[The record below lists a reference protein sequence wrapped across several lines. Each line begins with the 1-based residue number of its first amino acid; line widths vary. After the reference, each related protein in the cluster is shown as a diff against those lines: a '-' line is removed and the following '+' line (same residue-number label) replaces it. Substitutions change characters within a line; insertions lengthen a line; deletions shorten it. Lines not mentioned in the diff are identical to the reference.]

1 MPDNKNIEDLI
12 LDDKL
17 FSLIFI
23 ENDSYY
29 ESKILSF
36 LKNRLNSDLYSTDVF
51 IRDLAEKYNINVIID
66 ELNTFPFGDR
76 KRYFILKNVDK
87 IKKDELP
94 LINDYNLKPNKKV
107 KVFYFS
113 TKSNFKLKVDIEI
126 KFKSNRDN
134 IRDLILEKLKL
145 SNINLDKNII
155 DKLLSKISENRL
167 KVDKEINNIINLRN
181 NSDDI
186 STIMDYIDNNK
197 REFFNESYSLDIDI
211 NKKNRK
217 NLLKNYEK
225 TNFNENIF
233 MEVGRITWKYKLYL
247 KIKILLKDGYKDSEI
262 IEKIKVSKYQYKYIK
277 NEANN
282 LSLNDILKTLIELV
296 KADKKL
302 KSTDIPSEIIS
313 FNLLKNISKKLII

>member
-51 IRDLAEKYNINVIID
+51 IRDLAEKYNINGIID

-87 IKKDELP
+87 IKKDELT

-145 SNINLDKNII
+145 SNINLDKNIV

-167 KVDKEINNIINLRN
+167 KVDKEINNIINLMN

-186 STIMDYIDNNK
+186 KTTMDYIDNNK

-262 IEKIKVSKYQYKYIK
+262 IEKIKVSKYQFKYIK

-313 FNLLKNISKKLII
+313 FNLLKNISK

>member
-51 IRDLAEKYNINVIID
+51 IRDLAEKYNINGIID

-145 SNINLDKNII
+145 SNINLDKNIV

-313 FNLLKNISKKLII
+313 FNLLKNISK

>member
-51 IRDLAEKYNINVIID
+51 IRDLAEKYNINGIID

-87 IKKDELP
+87 IKKDELT

-134 IRDLILEKLKL
+134 IRDLILDKLKL

-167 KVDKEINNIINLRN
+167 RVDKEINNIINLMS

-186 STIMDYIDNNK
+186 DTIMDYIDNNK

-262 IEKIKVSKYQYKYIK
+262 IEKIKVSKYQFKYIK

-313 FNLLKNISKKLII
+313 FNLLKNISK

>member
-51 IRDLAEKYNINVIID
+51 IRDLAEKYNINGIID

-87 IKKDELP
+87 IKKDELA

-134 IRDLILEKLKL
+134 IRDLILDKLKL

-167 KVDKEINNIINLRN
+167 RVDKEINNIINLMS

-186 STIMDYIDNNK
+186 DTIMDYIDNNK

-262 IEKIKVSKYQYKYIK
+262 IEKIKVSKYQFKYIK

-313 FNLLKNISKKLII
+313 FNLLKNISK

>member
-51 IRDLAEKYNINVIID
+51 IRDLAEKYNINGIID

-87 IKKDELP
+87 IKKDELA
-94 LINDYNLKPNKKV
+94 LINDYNLRPNKKV

-134 IRDLILEKLKL
+134 IRDLILDKLKL

-262 IEKIKVSKYQYKYIK
+262 IEKIKVSKYQFKYIK

-313 FNLLKNISKKLII
+313 FNLLKNISK

>member
-126 KFKSNRDN
+126 KFKSNRNN

-313 FNLLKNISKKLII
+313 FNLLKNISK

>member
-36 LKNRLNSDLYSTDVF
+36 LKNRLNTDLYSTDVF

-313 FNLLKNISKKLII
+313 FNLLKNISK

>member
-87 IKKDELP
+87 IKKDELA

-134 IRDLILEKLKL
+134 IRDLILDKLKL

-313 FNLLKNISKKLII
+313 FNLLKNISK

>member
-1 MPDNKNIEDLI
+1 MPDNRSLEDLI

-36 LKNRLNSDLYSTDVF
+36 LKNRLTSDLYSTDVF
-51 IRDLAEKYNINVIID
+51 IRDLAEKNDIAEIID
-66 ELNTFPFGDR
+66 ELNTFPFGNR
-76 KRYFILKNVDK
+76 NRYFILKNIDK
-87 IKKDELP
+87 VKNDQVA
-94 LINDYNLKPNKKV
+94 LINNYNLKPNNKV

-126 KFKSNRDN
+126 KFKSNREN
-134 IRDLILEKLKL
+134 IRDLILEKLRL
-145 SNINLDKNII
+145 SNINLDRNII
-155 DKLLSKISENRL
+155 DKLVSKISENRL
-167 KVDKEINNIINLRN
+167 KVDKEVNNIINLVINSHDN
-181 NSDDI
+181 N
-186 STIMDYIDNNK
+186 TIIDYINNNK

-225 TNFNENIF
+225 TSFNQNIF

-247 KIKILLKDGYKDSEI
+247 KIKILLENGCKDSEI
-262 IEKIKVSKYQYKYIK
+262 IEKIKVSKYQFKYIK
-277 NEANN
+277 NEASN
-282 LSLNDILKTLIELV
+282 LSLNDILRTLIELV
-296 KADKKL
+296 KADKNL
-302 KSTDIPSEIIS
+302 KSTDIPNEIIS
-313 FNLLKNISKKLII
+313 FNLLKNISK

>member
-51 IRDLAEKYNINVIID
+51 IRDLAEKYNINGIID

-87 IKKDELP
+87 IKKDELA

-134 IRDLILEKLKL
+134 IRDLILDKLKL

-167 KVDKEINNIINLRN
+167 RVDKEINNIINLMS

-186 STIMDYIDNNK
+186 DTIMDYIDNNK

-313 FNLLKNISKKLII
+313 FNLLKNISK

>member
-51 IRDLAEKYNINVIID
+51 IRDLAEKYNINGIID

-87 IKKDELP
+87 IKKDELA

-134 IRDLILEKLKL
+134 IRDLILDKLKL

-167 KVDKEINNIINLRN
+167 RVDKEINNIINLMS

-186 STIMDYIDNNK
+186 DTIMDYIDNNK

-217 NLLKNYEK
+217 NLLKYYEK
-225 TNFNENIF
+225 TNFNVNIF

-262 IEKIKVSKYQYKYIK
+262 IEKIKVSKYQFKYIK
-277 NEANN
+277 NEASN
-282 LSLNDILKTLIELV
+282 LSLNDILGTLIELV
-296 KADKKL
+296 KTDKNL
-302 KSTDIPSEIIS
+302 KYTDIQNEIIS
-313 FNLLKNISKKLII
+313 FNLLKNISK

>member
-51 IRDLAEKYNINVIID
+51 IRDLAEKYNINGIID

-87 IKKDELP
+87 IKKDELT

-167 KVDKEINNIINLRN
+167 KVDKEINNIINLMN

-186 STIMDYIDNNK
+186 KTTMDYIDNNK

-262 IEKIKVSKYQYKYIK
+262 IEKIKVSKYQFKYIK

-313 FNLLKNISKKLII
+313 FNLLKNISK

>member
-36 LKNRLNSDLYSTDVF
+36 LKNLLNSDLYSTDVF
-51 IRDLAEKYNINVIID
+51 IRDLAEKYNINGIID

-87 IKKDELP
+87 IKKDELT

-167 KVDKEINNIINLRN
+167 KVDKEINNIINLMN

-186 STIMDYIDNNK
+186 KTTMDYIDNNK

-262 IEKIKVSKYQYKYIK
+262 IEKIKVSKYQFKYIK

-313 FNLLKNISKKLII
+313 FNLLKNISK

>member
-51 IRDLAEKYNINVIID
+51 IRDLAEKYNINGIID

-87 IKKDELP
+87 IKKDELA
-94 LINDYNLKPNKKV
+94 LINEYNLKPNKKV

-134 IRDLILEKLKL
+134 IRDLILDKLKL

-167 KVDKEINNIINLRN
+167 RVDKEINNIINLMS

-186 STIMDYIDNNK
+186 DTIMDYIDNNK

-262 IEKIKVSKYQYKYIK
+262 IEKIKVSKYQFKYIK

-313 FNLLKNISKKLII
+313 FNLLKNIS

>member
-36 LKNRLNSDLYSTDVF
+36 LKNLLNSDLYSTDVF
-51 IRDLAEKYNINVIID
+51 IRDLAEKYNINGIID

-87 IKKDELP
+87 IKKDELT

-145 SNINLDKNII
+145 SNINLDKNIV

-167 KVDKEINNIINLRN
+167 KVDKEINNIINLMN

-186 STIMDYIDNNK
+186 KTTMDYIDNNK

-262 IEKIKVSKYQYKYIK
+262 IEKIKVSKYQFKYIK

-313 FNLLKNISKKLII
+313 FNLLKNISK

>member
-87 IKKDELP
+87 IKKDELA

-313 FNLLKNISKKLII
+313 FNLLKNISK

>member
-1 MPDNKNIEDLI
+1 MPDNRNIEDLI

-36 LKNRLNSDLYSTDVF
+36 LKNRLSTDLYSTDVF
-51 IRDLAEKYNINVIID
+51 IRDLTEKNDITEIID
-66 ELNTFPFGDR
+66 ELNTFPFGNR
-76 KRYFILKNVDK
+76 KRYFILKNIDK
-87 IKKDELP
+87 VKKDQVA
-94 LINDYNLKPNKKV
+94 LINDYNLKPNDKV

-126 KFKSNRDN
+126 KFKSNREN
-134 IRDLILEKLKL
+134 IKDLISEKLRL
-145 SNINLDKNII
+145 SNINLDKNIM
-155 DKLLSKISENRL
+155 DKLISKISENRL
-167 KVDKEINNIINLRN
+167 KVDKEVDNIINLVN
-181 NSDDI
+181 NSHDKN
-186 STIMDYIDNNK
+186 TIIDYIDNNK

-225 TNFNENIF
+225 TNFIENIF

-247 KIKILLKDGYKDSEI
+247 KIKILLTNGCKDSEI
-262 IEKIKVSKYQYKYIK
+262 IEKIKVSKYQFKYLK

-282 LSLNDILKTLIELV
+282 LSLNDILRTLIELV

-313 FNLLKNISKKLII
+313 FNLLKNISK

>member
-1 MPDNKNIEDLI
+1 MPDNRSLEDLI

-36 LKNRLNSDLYSTDVF
+36 LKNRLSSDLYSTDVF
-51 IRDLAEKYNINVIID
+51 IRDLAEKNDITEIID
-66 ELNTFPFGDR
+66 ELNTYPFGNR
-76 KRYFILKNVDK
+76 KRYFILKNIDK
-87 IKKDELP
+87 VKKDQVA
-94 LINDYNLKPNKKV
+94 LINDYNLKPNDKV

-126 KFKSNRDN
+126 KFKSNREN
-134 IRDLILEKLKL
+134 IKDLISEKLRL
-145 SNINLDKNII
+145 SNINLDKNIM
-155 DKLLSKISENRL
+155 DKLISKISENRL
-167 KVDKEINNIINLRN
+167 KVDKEVDNIINLVN
-181 NSDDI
+181 NSHDKN
-186 STIMDYIDNNK
+186 TIIDYIDNNK
-197 REFFNESYSLDIDI
+197 RDFFNESYSLDIDI

-225 TNFNENIF
+225 TNFIENIF

-247 KIKILLKDGYKDSEI
+247 KIKILLTNGCKDSEI
-262 IEKIKVSKYQYKYIK
+262 IEKIKVSKYQFKYLK

-282 LSLNDILKTLIELV
+282 LSLSDILRTLIELV

-302 KSTDIPSEIIS
+302 KSTDIPNEIIS
-313 FNLLKNISKKLII
+313 FNLLKNISK

>member
-51 IRDLAEKYNINVIID
+51 IRDLAEKYNINGIID

-87 IKKDELP
+87 IKKDELA

-134 IRDLILEKLKL
+134 IRDLILDKLKL

-167 KVDKEINNIINLRN
+167 RVDKEINNIINLMS

-186 STIMDYIDNNK
+186 DTIMDYIDNNK

-282 LSLNDILKTLIELV
+282 L
-296 KADKKL
+296 
-302 KSTDIPSEIIS
+302 
-313 FNLLKNISKKLII
+313 

>member
-1 MPDNKNIEDLI
+1 MPDNRSLEDLI

-36 LKNRLNSDLYSTDVF
+36 LKNRLSTDLYSTDVF
-51 IRDLAEKYNINVIID
+51 IRDLTEKNDITEIID
-66 ELNTFPFGDR
+66 ELNTFPFGNR
-76 KRYFILKNVDK
+76 KRYFILKNIDK
-87 IKKDELP
+87 VKKDQVA
-94 LINDYNLKPNKKV
+94 LINDYNLKPNDKV

-126 KFKSNRDN
+126 KFKSNREN
-134 IRDLILEKLKL
+134 IKDLISEKLRL
-145 SNINLDKNII
+145 SNINLDKNIM
-155 DKLLSKISENRL
+155 DKLISRISENRL
-167 KVDKEINNIINLRN
+167 KVDKEVDNIINLVN
-181 NSDDI
+181 NSHDKN
-186 STIMDYIDNNK
+186 TIIDYIDNNK

-225 TNFNENIF
+225 TNFIENIF

-247 KIKILLKDGYKDSEI
+247 KIKILLTNGCKDSEI
-262 IEKIKVSKYQYKYIK
+262 IEKIKVSKYQFKYLK

-282 LSLNDILKTLIELV
+282 LSLNDILRTLIELV

-313 FNLLKNISKKLII
+313 FNLLKNISK

>member
-1 MPDNKNIEDLI
+1 M
-12 LDDKL
+12 
-17 FSLIFI
+17 S
-23 ENDSYY
+23 
-29 ESKILSF
+29 
-36 LKNRLNSDLYSTDVF
+36 
-51 IRDLAEKYNINVIID
+51 
-66 ELNTFPFGDR
+66 
-76 KRYFILKNVDK
+76 
-87 IKKDELP
+87 
-94 LINDYNLKPNKKV
+94 
-107 KVFYFS
+107 
-113 TKSNFKLKVDIEI
+113 
-126 KFKSNRDN
+126 
-134 IRDLILEKLKL
+134 
-145 SNINLDKNII
+145 
-155 DKLLSKISENRL
+155 
-167 KVDKEINNIINLRN
+167 

-186 STIMDYIDNNK
+186 DTIMDYIDNNK

-262 IEKIKVSKYQYKYIK
+262 IEKIKVSKYQFKYIK

-313 FNLLKNISKKLII
+313 FNLLKNISK

>member
-51 IRDLAEKYNINVIID
+51 IRDLAEKYNINGIID

-134 IRDLILEKLKL
+134 IRDLILDKLKL

-167 KVDKEINNIINLRN
+167 RVDKEINNIINLMN

-186 STIMDYIDNNK
+186 DTIMDYIDNNK

-313 FNLLKNISKKLII
+313 FNLLKNISK

>member
-36 LKNRLNSDLYSTDVF
+36 LKNRLSTDLYSTDVF
-51 IRDLAEKYNINVIID
+51 IRDLTEKNDITEIID
-66 ELNTFPFGDR
+66 ELNTFPFGNR
-76 KRYFILKNVDK
+76 KRYFILKNIDK
-87 IKKDELP
+87 VKKDQVA
-94 LINDYNLKPNKKV
+94 LINDYNLKPNDKV

-126 KFKSNRDN
+126 KFKSNREN
-134 IRDLILEKLKL
+134 IKDLISEKLRL
-145 SNINLDKNII
+145 SNINLDKNIM
-155 DKLLSKISENRL
+155 DKLISKISENRL
-167 KVDKEINNIINLRN
+167 KVDKEVDNIINLVN
-181 NSDDI
+181 NSHDKN
-186 STIMDYIDNNK
+186 TIIDYIDNNK

-225 TNFNENIF
+225 TNFIENIF

-247 KIKILLKDGYKDSEI
+247 KIKILLTNGCKDSEI
-262 IEKIKVSKYQYKYIK
+262 IEKIKVSKYQFKYLK

-282 LSLNDILKTLIELV
+282 LSLNDILRTLIELV

-313 FNLLKNISKKLII
+313 FNLLKNISK

>member
-51 IRDLAEKYNINVIID
+51 IRDLAEKYNINGIID

-87 IKKDELP
+87 IKKDELT

-262 IEKIKVSKYQYKYIK
+262 IEKIKVSKYQFKYIK

-313 FNLLKNISKKLII
+313 FNLLKNISK

>member
-262 IEKIKVSKYQYKYIK
+262 IEKIKVSKYQFKYIK

-313 FNLLKNISKKLII
+313 FNLLKNISK

>member
-36 LKNRLNSDLYSTDVF
+36 LKNLLNSDLYSTDVF
-51 IRDLAEKYNINVIID
+51 IRDLAEKYNINGIID

-87 IKKDELP
+87 IKKDELT

-134 IRDLILEKLKL
+134 IRDLILEKLKS
-145 SNINLDKNII
+145 SNINLDKNIV

-167 KVDKEINNIINLRN
+167 KVDKEINNIINLMN

-186 STIMDYIDNNK
+186 KTTMDYIDNNK

-262 IEKIKVSKYQYKYIK
+262 IEKIKVSKYQFKYIK

-313 FNLLKNISKKLII
+313 FNLLKNISK

>member
-1 MPDNKNIEDLI
+1 
-12 LDDKL
+12 
-17 FSLIFI
+17 
-23 ENDSYY
+23 
-29 ESKILSF
+29 
-36 LKNRLNSDLYSTDVF
+36 
-51 IRDLAEKYNINVIID
+51 
-66 ELNTFPFGDR
+66 
-76 KRYFILKNVDK
+76 
-87 IKKDELP
+87 
-94 LINDYNLKPNKKV
+94 
-107 KVFYFS
+107 
-113 TKSNFKLKVDIEI
+113 
-126 KFKSNRDN
+126 
-134 IRDLILEKLKL
+134 
-145 SNINLDKNII
+145 
-155 DKLLSKISENRL
+155 
-167 KVDKEINNIINLRN
+167 
-181 NSDDI
+181 
-186 STIMDYIDNNK
+186 MDYIDNNK

-262 IEKIKVSKYQYKYIK
+262 IEKIKVSKYQFKYIK

-313 FNLLKNISKKLII
+313 FNLLKNISK

>member
-134 IRDLILEKLKL
+134 IRDLILDKLKL

-186 STIMDYIDNNK
+186 STIIDYIDNNK

-313 FNLLKNISKKLII
+313 FNLLKNISK

>member
-1 MPDNKNIEDLI
+1 M
-12 LDDKL
+12 
-17 FSLIFI
+17 S
-23 ENDSYY
+23 
-29 ESKILSF
+29 
-36 LKNRLNSDLYSTDVF
+36 
-51 IRDLAEKYNINVIID
+51 
-66 ELNTFPFGDR
+66 
-76 KRYFILKNVDK
+76 
-87 IKKDELP
+87 
-94 LINDYNLKPNKKV
+94 
-107 KVFYFS
+107 
-113 TKSNFKLKVDIEI
+113 
-126 KFKSNRDN
+126 
-134 IRDLILEKLKL
+134 
-145 SNINLDKNII
+145 
-155 DKLLSKISENRL
+155 
-167 KVDKEINNIINLRN
+167 

-186 STIMDYIDNNK
+186 DTIMDYIDNNK

-313 FNLLKNISKKLII
+313 FNLLKNISK

>member
-313 FNLLKNISKKLII
+313 FNLLKNISK

>member
-51 IRDLAEKYNINVIID
+51 IRDLAEKYNINGIID

-87 IKKDELP
+87 IKKDELA
-94 LINDYNLKPNKKV
+94 LINDYNLRPNKKV

-134 IRDLILEKLKL
+134 IRDLILDKLKL

-167 KVDKEINNIINLRN
+167 RVDKEINNIINLMS

-186 STIMDYIDNNK
+186 DTIMDYIDNNK

-262 IEKIKVSKYQYKYIK
+262 IEKIKVSKYQFKYIK

-313 FNLLKNISKKLII
+313 FNLLKNISK

>member
-36 LKNRLNSDLYSTDVF
+36 LKNLLNSDLYSTDVF
-51 IRDLAEKYNINVIID
+51 IRDLAEKYNINGIID

-87 IKKDELP
+87 IKKDELT

-134 IRDLILEKLKL
+134 IRDLILDKLKL

-167 KVDKEINNIINLRN
+167 RVDKEINNIINLMS

-186 STIMDYIDNNK
+186 DTIMDYIDNNK

-262 IEKIKVSKYQYKYIK
+262 IEKIKVSKYQFKYIK

-313 FNLLKNISKKLII
+313 FNLLKNISK